1 MQIQIINH
9 PLLSHKLSLLRDK
22 NTETFLF
29 RNLINETVTL
39 LAFEATRD
47 IKLTKLKVETP
58 LTSTMGLKMS
68 NPSPIIIP
76 VLRAGLGMLQ
86 GLANLIPMA
95 DIGFLG
101 MSRNEVTFE
110 TITYANKVPE
120 NLEGRLCFILDPMLA
135 TGGTLVS
142 AINCLLE
149 KGASNIIVMNIL
161 ATNEGLKYVEN
172 SFKESDISL
181 KIFLCAIDERLN
193 SKNYILPGLGDAGD
207 RLFGVN

>member
-1 MQIQIINH
+1 MQIQIIDH

-47 IKLTKLKVETP
+47 IKLTKLGVETP

-86 GLANLIPMA
+86 GLANLIPTA

-101 MSRNEVTFE
+101 MSRNEETFE